1 MGKYFGTDGVR
12 GVANSFITPE
22 LAFKI
27 GRILGDSKDGRKKI
41 IIGKDSR
48 ISSDMLEAA
57 LVAGITS
64 AGSDVYLLGV
74 IPTPAVSYVVKH
86 TDCDNGIMI
95 TASHNPVSDN
105 GIKIFKEDG
114 FKLLD
119 SEQELIEDFI
129 DSEDYVVRPTGANIG
144 SVKSYQEGREMYIEF
159 LRGIFVEESKN
170 YKIVVDCAYG
180 ATASVIE
187 DVFKGTPFEVMVEA
201 WDYDGTNINSG
212 VGSTYP
218 NFLQE
223 KVKEHSADFGISFD
237 GDGDRIICVN
247 GNGSII
253 DGDYIMYILAR
264 YLREKD
270 LLKKNTVVST
280 IMSNFGFN
288 KACEYSELSTV
299 AAKVGDRYVLEEMLN
314 NGYNLG
320 GEQSGH
326 IILLDYNSTGDGIL
340 TAAFLLNVM
349 AENKELFDDAIY
361 NLEKYPQ
368 LLKNVTVSSKE
379 QVMSHPLIQAEVKR
393 ITNILDGNGRVLVRP
408 SGTEPLVRVMVEAK
422 TEDLCEKYVDSII
435 DVIKECGYGK

>member
-12 GVANSFITPE
+12 GIANSFITPE

-27 GRILGDSKDGRKKI
+27 GRCLGDAKDGRKKI
-41 IIGKDSR
+41 VIGKDSR
-48 ISSDMLEAA
+48 ISSDMIEAA

-64 AGSDVYLLGV
+64 AGSDVLKLGV

-86 TDCDNGIMI
+86 SDANNGIMI

-119 SEQELIEDFI
+119 SEQNVIEEFI
-129 DSEDYVVRPTGANIG
+129 DGDDHVQRPTGANIG
-144 SVKSYQEGREMYIEF
+144 AVSYDKDGREMYINF
-159 LRGIFVEESKN
+159 LKN
-170 YKIVVDCAYG
+170 LLVKQDDSYRIVIDCAYG
-180 ATASVIE
+180 ATASLIE
-187 DVFKGTPFEVMVEA
+187 DVFADANLDVIVEA

-218 NFLQE
+218 EFLQS
-223 KVKEHSADFGISFD
+223 KVKEHSADFGFSFD

-247 GNGSII
+247 ANGAIL
-253 DGDYIMYILAR
+253 DGDYIMFILAR
-264 YLREKD
+264 YLRDKD

-288 KACEYSELSTV
+288 KACKKSELETIPT
-299 AAKVGDRYVLEEMLN
+299 KVGDRYVLEEMLN

-326 IILLDYNSTGDGIL
+326 IILLDHNSTGDAIL
-340 TAAFLLNVM
+340 TAIMLLNVM
-349 AENKELFDDAIY
+349 SENKEQFDDSIY
-361 NLEKYPQ
+361 QLEKYPQ
-368 LLKNVTVSSKE
+368 LLKNVTVSSKDK
-379 QVMSHPLIQAEVKR
+379 VMSHPLIQAEIKR
-393 ITNILDGNGRVLVRP
+393 ITNILDGDGRVLVRP

-422 TEDLCEKYVDSII
+422 TDALCEKYVDSII
-435 DVIKECGYGK
+435 DSIKECGYSK